1 MTPLPAPQ
9 RCRGLTLGHGTTF
22 ARRGRKERKANGVS
36 GARAIDNGTTGTT
49 SRAILCF
56 VSANNYLYPT
66 TAPTG
71 GPFTGAIWKD

>member
-1 MTPLPAPQ
+1 MS
-9 RCRGLTLGHGTTF
+9 R
-22 ARRGRKERKANGVS
+22 
-36 GARAIDNGTTGTT
+36 ARAIDNGTTGTT

-66 TAPTG
+66 TAPTW